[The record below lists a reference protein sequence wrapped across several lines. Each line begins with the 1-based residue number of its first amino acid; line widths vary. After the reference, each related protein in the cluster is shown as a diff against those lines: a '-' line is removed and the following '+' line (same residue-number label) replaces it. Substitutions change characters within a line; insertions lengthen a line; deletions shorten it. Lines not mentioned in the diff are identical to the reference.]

1 MSEFVFEDGRKAE
14 KIENNVDS
22 LTKVTEVYVE
32 PKQEKNLAK
41 RITERLCVCEREIET
56 INEETG
62 EIVSR
67 SIEKICEGSSL
78 NQENQEEKLNI
89 FKEVE
94 NKIKNNKQ
102 MYNYLFVAAIVAQL
116 ALLSYVLFGM

>member
-14 KIENNVDS
+14 KVENNVDS

-62 EIVSR
+62 EVISR
-67 SIEKICEGSSL
+67 SIEKVCEGTSSS
-78 NQENQEEKLNI
+78 EEEKLNI
-89 FKEVE
+89 FKQVE
-94 NKIKNNKQ
+94 NKIKNSKKTS
-102 MYNYLFVAAIVAQL
+102 NYLFALAIIAQL